1 MCTRPCCAHSKPSFD
16 VHAAM
21 LREHF
26 DKDLAAKSTPVPEG
40 GVALT
45 YEPFGK
51 ELSEGKA
58 ARYEYWPSVWRI

>member
-1 MCTRPCCAHSKPSFD
+1 MF
-16 VHAAM
+16 
-21 LREHF
+21 REHV
-26 DKDLAAKSTPVPEG
+26 DKDLTAKSTPVPEG